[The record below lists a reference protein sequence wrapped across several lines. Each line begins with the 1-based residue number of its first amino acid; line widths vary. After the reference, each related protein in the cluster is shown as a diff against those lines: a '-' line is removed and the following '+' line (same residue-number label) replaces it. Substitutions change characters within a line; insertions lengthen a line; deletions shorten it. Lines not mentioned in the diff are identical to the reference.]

1 MNAND
6 KENTEFDVVVVG
18 SGAGALVA
26 AVRAHDEGLRVLVIE
41 KSDKYG
47 GTSALSG
54 GGVWIPNNHQIASKG
69 GSDSFDE
76 ALTYVKAAVGDT
88 APEDRIRAY
97 LETAPVVMRYLEEK
111 TRVRYHSLPRYTD
124 YYPHLPG
131 WKPGYRTMEPAFFAA
146 GKLGDEFHNQREPS
160 PATLVLGRMMM
171 GQDEAKIM
179 FCREPGWQR
188 LILRIMV
195 RYWLDLPWRWRS
207 KRDRRLALGSA
218 LMGALRTSML
228 DRKIPLWLSTPLTSL
243 MHEKGRVVGVVASRN
258 GRDVK
263 ITARRGVIL
272 GAGGFE
278 RNEALRR
285 RYLPNPTQ
293 TSWSAT
299 PPNNTGDALLAAQEL
314 GAAVSLMDRLWG
326 VPTIGVPGELAQRP
340 IFAERASPGCIIVN
354 KLGKRFVSESE
365 PYVEFVNAM
374 YADHARTGGSV
385 PAWVIF
391 DAQFR
396 QRYAFGPLMPTAMQP
411 DEKLPANWLGK
422 VYFRAP
428 TLAALAAQIGV
439 DAAGLEE
446 SAQRMNEYAATGV
459 DAQFGKGNA
468 FDRYYGDPAVKPNP
482 CLGPIRTAPFYAL
495 RLDAG
500 DTGTKGGLVTDCDA
514 RVLKESGEPIDGLYA
529 IGNTTASV
537 MGVSYPGPGSTLG
550 PAITFGYRAAN
561 HLGAKAKG
569 RSSG

>member
-1 MNAND
+1 MNTND
-6 KENTEFDVVVVG
+6 KQNTEFDVVVVG
-18 SGAGALVA
+18 SGAGALA
-26 AVRAHDEGLRVLVIE
+26 AALRAHDVGLRALVIE

-54 GGVWIPNNHQIASKG
+54 GGVWIPNNHQIAALG

-88 APEDRIRAY
+88 APEDRIRTY
-97 LETAPVVMRYLEEK
+97 LQTAPVALRYLEEK
-111 TRVRYHSLPRYTD
+111 TRVRFHSLPRYTD

-131 WKPGYRTMEPAFFAA
+131 WKPGYRTMEPAFFSAS
-146 GKLGDEFHNQREPS
+146 KLGKEFRNQREPA
-160 PATLVLGRMMM
+160 PGTLVLGRMMM

-188 LILRIMV
+188 LITRIML

-218 LMGALRTSML
+218 LMAALRASML
-228 DRKIPLWLSTPLTSL
+228 DRNIPLWLSTPLKSL
-243 MHEKGRVVGVVASRN
+243 IHEQGRVAGVVVSRN
-258 GRDVK
+258 GREVR

-272 GAGGFE
+272 AAGGFE
-278 RNEALRR
+278 RSEPLRR
-285 RYLPNPTQ
+285 QHLPNPTH
-293 TSWSAT
+293 TTWSAT
-299 PPNNTGDALLAAQEL
+299 PPNNTGDALVAAQAL
-314 GAAVSLMDRLWG
+314 GAAVSLMDRAWW
-326 VPTIGVPGELAQRP
+326 VPTVAVPGEPAQRP
-340 IFAERASPGCIIVN
+340 IFIERSSPGCIVVN
-354 KLGKRFVSESE
+354 KLGKRFVSESA
-365 PYVEFVNAM
+365 PYLEFVDAM

-385 PAWVIF
+385 PVWVVF

-396 QRYAFGPLMPTAMQP
+396 QKYPFGPLMPSAMQP
-411 DEKLPANWLGK
+411 DEKLPADWLGK

-446 SAQRMNEYAATGV
+446 SARRMNEYAQTGV
-459 DAQFGKGNA
+459 DTEFGKGNP
-468 FDRYYGDPAVKPNP
+468 FDRYYGDPTVKPNP
-482 CLGPIRTAPFYAL
+482 CLGPVRTAPFYAL

-500 DTGTKGGLVTDCDA
+500 DIGTKGGLVTDGDA
-514 RVLKESGEPIDGLYA
+514 RVLKESGEPIGGLYA
-529 IGNTTASV
+529 IGNTAASV
-537 MGVSYPGPGSTLG
+537 MGATYPGPGSTLG

-561 HLGAKAKG
+561 HMAAKAG
-569 RSSG
+569 